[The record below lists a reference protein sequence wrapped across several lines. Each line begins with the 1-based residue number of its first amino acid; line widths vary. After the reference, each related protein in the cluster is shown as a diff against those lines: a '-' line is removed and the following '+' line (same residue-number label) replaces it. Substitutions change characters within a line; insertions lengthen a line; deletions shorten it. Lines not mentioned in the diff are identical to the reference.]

1 MVSMTYILK
10 QTRGNK
16 TYHYETRS
24 VWDKD
29 KKRSRQIRRYLGV
42 EGADGKLST
51 PNKDIKISSIVDYGA
66 TYLLDEISKECGLAD
81 TLKNVFPDE
90 WENIL
95 NISFFKIIRAQ
106 PYYIFKSWSEGTY
119 LPRGSALA
127 SGDLSRFVSKLGE
140 KEEEQGRFFTKWVER
155 HKEASA
161 LVFDIT
167 SISSH
172 SRYNEWLEWGYNRDG
187 ESLPQI
193 NLGAIMA
200 QDLGL
205 PLAYRFCP
213 GSIPDVSTLKN
224 TIVFAKDIGLKKV
237 GFVLDRGFYSAS
249 NISDLVKEKLDFTM
263 PLPFSTKEAKR
274 IIGETNASLEL
285 AENAFHD
292 KDILMYYQKSKVTIN
307 DHDIDAHLFL
317 NSNKQKDE
325 LSRFLFKLEGI
336 EKVIEAK
343 QFKDNKQLLTFMEE
357 NFNNYIKF
365 FELHNATLKRNNS
378 TISDYYSHMGKF
390 IILTS
395 KKNSEKKEL
404 LQAYKNKDV
413 VEKYFDQMKNEL
425 DENRLRVSSK
435 NSFSGRLFIT
445 FIALIIRS
453 YLTTKFNKTKLV
465 DTMSISEAISNLS
478 LIRKSST
485 SNGSYL
491 SEISKTNRKI
501 FDALNIHLPT

>member
-1 MVSMTYILK
+1 MTYIIK
-10 QTRGNK
+10 QTRGDK
-16 TYHYETRS
+16 IYHYETQS
-24 VWDKD
+24 VWDKE
-29 KKRSRQIRRYLGV
+29 KKRSRQVRRYLGV

-51 PNKDIKISSIVDYGA
+51 PNKDIKISSVVDYGA
-66 TYLLDEISKECGLAD
+66 TYLLDELSRECGLAD
-81 TLKNVFPDE
+81 TLKNVFPNE
-90 WENIL
+90 WEDIL
-95 NISFFKIIRAQ
+95 NISYFKIIRAQ

-119 LPRGSALA
+119 LPRGVALA
-127 SGDLSRFVSKLGE
+127 SGDLSRLVSKLGD
-140 KEEEQGRFFTKWVER
+140 KEEEQHSFFAKWVDR
-155 HKEASA
+155 HKEVCA

-172 SRYNEWLEWGYNRDG
+172 SRYNQWLEWGYNRDG

-193 NLGAIMA
+193 NLGAIIA

-224 TIVFAKDIGLKKV
+224 TIVFAKDIGLEKV

-249 NISDLVKEKLDFTM
+249 NISDLVKEKLDFTI

-274 IIGETNASLEL
+274 IITETNASLEL

-292 KDILMYYQKSKVTIN
+292 KDILMYYQKSKVIIN
-307 DHDIDAHLFL
+307 DHDIDAHLYL
-317 NSNKQKDE
+317 NTNKQKDE

-336 EKVIEAK
+336 EKVTEVK
-343 QFKDNKQLLTFMEE
+343 QFKDDKQLLAFMEE
-357 NFNNYIKF
+357 NYKNYIKF
-365 FELHNATLKRNNS
+365 FKLHNAILKRNNS
-378 TISDYYSHMGKF
+378 TINEHYSHMGKF

-395 KKNSEKKEL
+395 KKNSKKKEL
-404 LQAYKNKDV
+404 LQAYKDKDV

-465 DTMSISEAISNLS
+465 DNMSISEAISNLS
-478 LIRKSST
+478 LIRKTST
-485 SNGSYL
+485 PNGTYL
-491 SEISKTNRKI
+491 SEISKNNKEI
-501 FDALNIHLPT
+501 FDTLNVPLPT